1 MNSLCRPANI
11 VDPGRVIG
19 TSPDQRTRV
28 KTYFCFI
35 ESDVL
40 STPHVEPLMA
50 LTDAE
55 ALEEASAL
63 LRTHASGIAAHV
75 LCGDERIGTVRPASS
90 RAGTDPDETIP
101 A

>member
-1 MNSLCRPANI
+1 M
-11 VDPGRVIG
+11 IG
-19 TSPDQRTRV
+19 TSPDQGTCV

-40 STPHVEPLMA
+40 SIPHVEPLMA
-50 LTDAE
+50 QTDAE

-75 LCGDERIGTVRPASS
+75 LCGEERIGTVRPAPTQPNSDS
-90 RAGTDPDETIP
+90 NETIP

>member
-1 MNSLCRPANI
+1 M
-11 VDPGRVIG
+11 
-19 TSPDQRTRV
+19 

-50 LTDAE
+50 ETDVE
-55 ALEEASAL
+55 ALEEAAAL

-75 LCGDERIGTVRPASS
+75 LCGEERIGTVRPASTRPGS
-90 RAGTDPDETIP
+90 DPDETIGV
-101 A
+101 

>member
-1 MNSLCRPANI
+1 M
-11 VDPGRVIG
+11 
-19 TSPDQRTRV
+19 SPDQGTPV

-40 STPHVEPLMA
+40 SIPHVEPLMA
-50 LTDAE
+50 QTDAE
-55 ALEEASAL
+55 ALAEASAL

-75 LCGDERIGTVRPASS
+75 LCGDERIGTVRPAST
-90 RAGTDPDETIP
+90 RHDADPDETIP